1 MPREPAGVSWSGAAV
16 GGQHFLIGAARVSLR
31 GVVSGVAG
39 KPVESWSDR
48 EQGETWIDFAGSQ
61 AAGVSDHEAVVRV
74 GELALADCT

>member
-1 MPREPAGVSWSGAAV
+1 
-16 GGQHFLIGAARVSLR
+16 LR
-31 GVVSGVAG
+31 GVVSGVAE